1 MDLTRDAWRTS
12 SYSGNNGGACVE
24 ITTMDKPAPTVA
36 VRDSKNP
43 NGPSLAFSPEAW
55 TAFTRYAKRGGD
67 H

>member
-1 MDLTRDAWRTS
+1 MDLTRAAWRTS

-24 ITTMDKPAPTVA
+24 ITTTDKPGPTVA

-43 NGPSLAFSPEAW
+43 DGRSLAFTPKAW
-55 TAFTRYAKRGGD
+55 AAFTRCTKHGGD